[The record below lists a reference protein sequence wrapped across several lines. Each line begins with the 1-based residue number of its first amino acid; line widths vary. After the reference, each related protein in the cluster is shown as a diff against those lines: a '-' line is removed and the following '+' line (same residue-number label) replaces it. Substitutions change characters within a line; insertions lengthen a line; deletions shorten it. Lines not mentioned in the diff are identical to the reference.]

1 MKPYWAHL
9 AASMR
14 LLLQYRAAAI
24 AGAGTQAFWGIMR
37 MMIFAAFYAGGAGTA
52 PMSLDEVIAYIWLGQ
67 AFLVLTP
74 FTGGDRELTERIRSG
89 MVVFDLL
96 RPVDPY
102 AYWFSRVLAGR
113 LAPALLRALPIL
125 VLATLAGWLRWPAP
139 AVCGAWLLSMASAL
153 LLSSAMVTAMTLSA
167 FWTLSGQGII
177 QLMAALS
184 MLLSGLIVPLPLFP
198 APLQPLLDLLPFRG
212 LVDIPF
218 RVFTGHVPLTALPS
232 LLAHQAGWTLALALI
247 GRLTVT
253 RALRRVVIQG
263 G

>member
-1 MKPYWAHL
+1 MRPYFANL
-9 AASMR
+9 AAYMH

-24 AGAGTQAFWGIMR
+24 AGASTQAFWGIMR
-37 MMIFAAFYAGGAGTA
+37 MMIFAAFYANSTGAP

-89 MVVFDLL
+89 KVAFDLL
-96 RPVDPY
+96 RPLDPH
-102 AYWFSRVLAGR
+102 AFWFSRVLAGR

-125 VLATLAGWLRWPAP
+125 VLATVMGWLRWPGP
-139 AVCGAWLLSMASAL
+139 LVLGAWLISMGCAL
-153 LLSSAMVTAMTLSA
+153 LLSAAMVTAMTLSA
-167 FWTLSGQGII
+167 FWTISGQGVVH
-177 QLMAALS
+177 LMAALS

-198 APLQPLLDLLPFRG
+198 DSLQPLLDFLPFRG

-218 RVFTGHVPLTALPS
+218 RVFTGHIRPDALPA
-232 LLAHQAGWTLALALI
+232 LLGHQLGWTVALVLI
-247 GRLTVT
+247 GRLTVQ